1 MPLALSRYDSTSQ
14 EVTGSARCA
23 YPLCSL
29 IDFLSFECDCCGQ
42 TFCLEH
48 RTYRAHECKMS
59 ASKDTV
65 AITCPL
71 CQVTLNM
78 RGTDDA
84 NEVGITIS
92 YIFFNFELIINKKVI
107 GFIYYEKSFND
118 RCS

>member
-1 MPLALSRYDSTSQ
+1 MSAALSRYDSNSE

-29 IDFLSFECDCCGQ
+29 IDFLPFECDCCSQ

-48 RTYRAHECKMS
+48 RTYRAHECEKS

-65 AITCPL
+65 AIVCPL
-71 CQVTLNM
+71 CQLTLSM

-84 NEVGITIS
+84 NQVS
-92 YIFFNFELIINKKVI
+92 DKVN
-107 GFIYYEKSFND
+107 IYYFLICNYF
-118 RCS
+118 